1 MAIIV
6 DTNPSAK
13 HAAFNE
19 VLWKVISNR
28 YDATANPQTAT
39 IHANSGGKL
48 RVTIV
53 GHGFLNGD
61 TVTGAGF
68 SDSDL
73 NGIVTISFV
82 SVNEF
87 DVDSITWEA
96 GFATDLGGTWT
107 RTNTNFQIKIEVKN
121 TSDVVQE
128 TSYIDADSDDK
139 FSKDVSGIIQNQLS
153 DDVDSNGTSRI
164 VTTNSNS
171 YFQYKLTFTEI
182 FDDSSG
188 QSKDGQYLDVDDLSG
203 DDIIGYNMALQDS
216 ESFADYLMSTSP
228 VGAFLR
234 TFPAIWKVTTAAEI
248 QLSFLTSEAAVYC
261 DVARYNSAGAK
272 IDDVRIPS
280 SGTVTVVGGRC
291 ILTLAASIFTST
303 VNYITVKINN
313 AATTLI
319 SETLT
324 LYVDRQS
331 AKDTIIWFKNHLG
344 GFDQYTYKNII
355 KQNIIAKNNF
365 KTDRIK
371 QTLKVK
377 QYERWKLTGQS
388 EHEDTL
394 LFLRE
399 LQESDKHYYFDLSTL
414 EEVYLI
420 PSKYKITTIDLEQ
433 PEAEFEIE
441 DRMLNS

>member
-1 MAIIV
+1 MALTV

-19 VLWKVISNR
+19 VLWKVESDRDNAEATAVTGTADSGGFVQFTTAYPHNYEVKDCIIPSGFSHVPNGSR
-28 YDATANPQTAT
+28 YQVTAKGASTVTINLAYDAAY
-39 IHANSGGKL
+39 S
-48 RVTIV
+48 
-53 GHGFLNGD
+53 GD
-61 TVTGAGF
+61 TG
-68 SDSDL
+68 
-73 NGIVTISFV
+73 TI
-82 SVNEF
+82 
-87 DVDSITWEA
+87 
-96 GFATDLGGTWT
+96 T
-107 RTNTNFQIKIEVKN
+107 RNNTNFQVKMELKN
-121 TSDVVQE
+121 AAGVVQE
-128 TSYIDADSDDK
+128 TSYIDADNADK
-139 FSKDVSGIIQNQLS
+139 YSKDVSGIIQNQLS
-153 DDVDSNGTSRI
+153 DDVDSIGTSQI

-171 YFQYKLTFTEI
+171 YFQYKLTYTEI
-182 FDDSSG
+182 FDDSNG
-188 QSKDGQYLDVDDLSG
+188 QSQEADTLNINDLSAE
-203 DDIIGYNMALQDS
+203 DIIGYNIALQDG
-216 ESFADYLMSTSP
+216 ESLTDFIMSTSP
-228 VGAFLR
+228 VGSFLK
-234 TFPAIWKVTTAAEI
+234 TFPSIWKVTTAAEI
-248 QLSFLTSEAAVYC
+248 QLSFLTSETAVYC

-272 IDDVRIPS
+272 IDDVRIPAA
-280 SGTVTVVGGRC
+280 GTVTVVGGRC
-291 ILTLAASIFTST
+291 ILTLAAAIFTSA

-324 LYVDRQS
+324 LYVDRQG
-331 AKDTIIWFKNHLG
+331 AKDTIIWFKTHLG
-344 GFDQYTYKNII
+344 GFDQYTYKDVI
-355 KQNIIAKNNF
+355 KQNVIQKNSY

-371 QTLKVK
+371 KTLKVS

-420 PSKYKITTIDLEQ
+420 PSKYKIETIDLEQ